1 VTGTDGVRGALADA
15 LATAGSRQPSSM
27 AGPVADALAELLAEH
42 LRLTTVAL
50 GNVLDAT
57 DPNSRALAVHHRGV
71 AEKAI
76 NRLWEARR
84 ELLPDPDAASTPV
97 EKGEHP
103 QVSSDEEQP
112 RAETDT
118 PDAVA
123 YERAWHSGY
132 VAGIEDRGRA
142 EAAAAALGLDGPI
155 VHQVETVTRPPAIEW
170 TPFDP
175 ADLAANPRPP
185 AGKRVFV
192 WIPDDRSDR
201 GGTADIA
208 EYGARDI
215 EWVWA
220 GGELATGV
228 TAWAPIP
235 WPAPPGQRLGVSGA
249 EALANWEAN
258 AAALKAAGEPTL
270 FGQPVGDGLDDERA
284 DAATAISI
292 LRLLLRSG
300 ARLATLHG
308 AIPGQVV
315 LRPADAV
322 IVTAEQADLLERLDR
337 PVTGPLPH
345 GGMSDAD

>member
-1 VTGTDGVRGALADA
+1 VTVDPLEPFQRALADA
-15 LATAGSRQPSSM
+15 LASSPPE
-27 AGPVADALAELLAEH
+27 AHEVADAIGALLADV
-42 LRLTTVAL
+42 LRLTAAAL
-50 GNVLDAT
+50 GAVLDTAA
-57 DPNSRALAVHHRGV
+57 PNSRTLVEHHRQS
-71 AEKAI
+71 AESRIQA
-76 NRLWEARR
+76 LWLARGQ
-84 ELLPDPDAASTPV
+84 LLETEPASSPV

-155 VHQVETVTRPPAIEW
+155 VHQVET
-170 TPFDP
+170 
-175 ADLAANPRPP
+175 
-185 AGKRVFV
+185 
-192 WIPDDRSDR
+192 RS
-201 GGTADIA
+201 G
-208 EYGARDI
+208 
-215 EWVWA
+215 
-220 GGELATGV
+220 
-228 TAWAPIP
+228 P
-235 WPAPPGQRLGVSGA
+235 LGVSGA
-249 EALANWEAN
+249 EAMASAAAN
-258 AAALKAAGEPTL
+258 AAVLKAAGEPTL

-284 DAATAISI
+284 DAKTAISI
-292 LRLLLRSG
+292 LRLLLASG

-345 GGMSDAD
+345 GGTSDAD

>member
-103 QVSSDEEQP
+103 QVSAYVQGV
-112 RAETDT
+112 TDRDT
-118 PDAVA
+118 
-123 YERAWHSGY
+123 
-132 VAGIEDRGRA
+132 AGA
-142 EAAAAALGLDGPI
+142 NAAALGLDGPI
-155 VHQVETVTRPPAIEW
+155 VHQIETRP
-170 TPFDP
+170 
-175 ADLAANPRPP
+175 
-185 AGKRVFV
+185 
-192 WIPDDRSDR
+192 
-201 GGTADIA
+201 
-208 EYGARDI
+208 
-215 EWVWA
+215 
-220 GGELATGV
+220 
-228 TAWAPIP
+228 AP
-235 WPAPPGQRLGVSGA
+235 LGVSGA
-249 EALANWEAN
+249 EAMANWAAN
-258 AAALKAAGEPTL
+258 AAVLKAAGEPTL

-284 DAATAISI
+284 DAKTAISI

-322 IVTAEQADLLERLDR
+322 IVDGEQADLLNRLDR

-345 GGMSDAD
+345 GGTSDAD